1 MNKASSVLMD
11 YQKRGGEGRGG
22 EGRGGEERRGELGMC
37 FCNILIDWLERI
49 DSVTSCCLWNFDV
62 GLVRKS
68 DQIRPKSRGA
78 WI

>member
-1 MNKASSVLMD
+1 MGKTC
-11 YQKRGGEGRGG
+11 RG
-22 EGRGGEERRGELGMC
+22 GELGMC

-62 GLVRKS
+62 GLVSKS

-78 WI
+78 RI

>member
-11 YQKRGGEGRGG
+11 HQKRGGEGRG
-22 EGRGGEERRGELGMC
+22 GELGMC
-37 FCNILIDWLERI
+37 FCNILIDWLERK

>member
-22 EGRGGEERRGELGMC
+22 EGRGGELGMC

-62 GLVRKS
+62 GLVSKS

-78 WI
+78 RI

>member
-22 EGRGGEERRGELGMC
+22 EGRGGELGMC

-49 DSVTSCCLWNFDV
+49 DSVTSCCLWNLDV